1 VGYDGRNPLLR
12 EEGLFSYK
20 DHPSKGVEEGAQ
32 RALKAVFEALG
43 LEQEQ
48 APQKQKDWLTREL
61 RNVVGWYEAE
71 RRYR

>member
-1 VGYDGRNPLLR
+1 M
-12 EEGLFSYK
+12 FSYK